1 MGRWETWGAS
11 CVLPVRLCLPEFL
24 SCPRQPAIHG
34 GRGRPHAAHAPR
46 PALRHLDVTP
56 VPPQQT
62 ARSHLQFHA
71 SDVEHLSLLSFSF
84 FPLLLPLLPPPP
96 PIFLPFLLL
105 PPLFSFWNLS
115 FPRSWSMVIRIF
127 FCLSA
132 PFCLLPQQT
141 VLATS
146 SLRNSAA
153 PRSPPLLPDCVPLTV
168 SFRRHHLSTPP
179 QSS

>member
-1 MGRWETWGAS
+1 MGNVWGAS

-34 GRGRPHAAHAPR
+34 GRGGPHAAHAPR
-46 PALRHLDVTP
+46 PALRHPDVTP

-71 SDVEHLSLLSFSF
+71 SDVEHLSLLFLFSLCF
-84 FPLLLPLLPPPP
+84 FLS
-96 PIFLPFLLL
+96 FLPRPPFSSPFFCSL
-105 PPLFSFWNLS
+105 PFFSFWNLS

-141 VLATS
+141 VLTTS